1 MCLMKKLSTIY
12 LLGVLVTLGSCAREY
27 PVFNQMPKNA
37 YIGQPNRSEVKAQIP
52 AETAVVAVEKSEVAE
67 EVPVQ
72 ATETSEPQ
80 TFAGVMADP
89 RVAEM
94 LAEKTPRQIDEQLES
109 ALATT
114 EGQKLMAKP
123 AVAAQI
129 KKVRTMLANSEN
141 LKVNTSDLSS
151 KVSTIADKQFKKSM
165 EPAAAKALNNK
176 IRIGLILV
184 LIGLLLGLIPGVGWT
199 LGSIVSV
206 VGIVFIV
213 LGLIDNV

>member
-1 MCLMKKLSTIY
+1 MKKLSTIY
-12 LLGVLVTLGSCAREY
+12 LLGALVTLASCAREY

-37 YIGQPNRSEVKAQIP
+37 YIGQPNRSEVKVQAP
-52 AETAVVAVEKSEVAE
+52 ASEEIAVVNSDAQNAPETKPVVSLSEAVSE
-67 EVPVQ
+67 
-72 ATETSEPQ
+72 
-80 TFAGVMADP
+80 G
-89 RVAEM
+89 RVSEM
-94 LAEKTPRQIDEQLES
+94 LAENTPKQIDEKFER

-114 EGQKLMAKP
+114 QGQALMAKP

-129 KKVRTMLANSEN
+129 NKVRAMMANDEFQN
-141 LKVNTSDLSS
+141 QKLNVSDVKSPLVS
-151 KVSTIADKQFKKSM
+151 KMVDKQIKKSM
-165 EPAAAKALNNK
+165 EPEEAKALNNK

-184 LIGLLLGLIPGVGWT
+184 LIGLLLGLIPGIGWT

>member
-1 MCLMKKLSTIY
+1 MKKLSTIY
-12 LLGVLVTLGSCAREY
+12 LLGALVTLGSCAREY

-37 YIGQPNRSEVKAQIP
+37 YIGQPDRAEVKTQAT
-52 AETAVVAVEKSEVAE
+52 AETAVVAVEKSEAMEAAPVQVAE
-67 EVPVQ
+67 SP
-72 ATETSEPQ
+72 ETQ
-80 TFAGVMADP
+80 TFSGVMTDP

-94 LAEKTPRQIDEQLES
+94 LAEKTPREIDEQLES

-114 EGQKLMAKP
+114 QGQKLMAKP

-129 KKVRTMLANSEN
+129 NKVRTMLAKNEN
-141 LKVNTSDLSS
+141 IKINTSDITNS
-151 KVSTIADKQFKKSM
+151 KVASTIADKQFKKSM

>member
-1 MCLMKKLSTIY
+1 MKKLSTIY
-12 LLGVLVTLGSCAREY
+12 LLGALVTLGSCAREY

-37 YIGQPNRSEVKAQIP
+37 YIGQPNRSEVQTQVP
-52 AETAVVAVEKSEVAE
+52 VETALVAVEKSE
-67 EVPVQ
+67 PVQ
-72 ATETSEPQ
+72 AAPVQAMESSESQ
-80 TFAGVMADP
+80 TFSGLMADP
-89 RVAEM
+89 RVAEL

-114 EGQKLMAKP
+114 QGQALMAKP

-129 KKVRTMLANSEN
+129 NKVRTMLAKNEN
-141 LKVNTSDLSS
+141 LKVNTSDIKNS
-151 KVSTIADKQFKKSM
+151 KVSTIVDKQIKKSM
-165 EPAAAKALNNK
+165 EPAAAKSLNNK